1 MTQCFTEDRVILNI
15 DKTAGDIRTREAL
28 KQRMFTLL
36 AAAILLG
43 APMAAHAGDTGHSVT
58 TAEKMAW
65 APLDP
70 KQPGGIQLAVL
81 YGDPAKPGPIGLRLK
96 IPAGFEIGSH
106 SHSTTEYIS
115 VLSGK
120 AKVSWGAKADIMN
133 GDDIG
138 PGSFFWMK
146 NGEHHDLKAL
156 EETVVDLN
164 ATGPFDLK
172 PD

>member
-81 YGDPAKPGPIGLRLK
+81 YGDPAKPGPIGWADKHFKGTGARG
-96 IPAGFEIGSH
+96 GFGI
-106 SHSTTEYIS
+106 
-115 VLSGK
+115 LL
-120 AKVSWGAKADIMN
+120 
-133 GDDIG
+133 DDFVAAFCTLVVIALWR
-138 PGSFFWMK
+138 FW
-146 NGEHHDLKAL
+146 
-156 EETVVDLN
+156 
-164 ATGPFDLK
+164 
-172 PD
+172 